1 MWGHAVATWQKVRV
15 SHFRFGRAK
24 ADLLRYE
31 VQSRSGKKW
40 FRAASMSGS
49 ATSLL
54 TKLHGSCRSFSL
66 WPLCCC
72 LLCGFVMFTQKP
84 MSSLFLWRPLPQPRI
99 LQRSLEWV
107 MWWLPVGRYRL
118 YDTLTGLQQH
128 LWCFLSSVWLE
139 EQRHSVQKRL
149 PREVDFASIFF
160 LWRLPDLIREH
171 PFGTSKNGKM
181 KQIPSKSPLTPNI
194 DSNKTKTD
202 DVDSTNKWR
211 IKHDFPAGMTGH
223 RKSTTIFIIGCD
235 LIMLGGG
242 IVSATVVPKAK
253 VKLKY
258 VAKLK
263 LNLGLGIYFG
273 RRSKEDGGNKRDF
286 FKMS

>member
-1 MWGHAVATWQKVRV
+1 MLVRGMWGHDVATWQKVRV

-84 MSSLFLWRPLPQPRI
+84 MSSLFLWRPLLQPRI

-149 PREVDFASIFF
+149 PREVDFAFFFFCEGWFDTWASIWN
-160 LWRLPDLIREH
+160 LQKWKNEAN
-171 PFGTSKNGKM
+171 PF
-181 KQIPSKSPLTPNI
+181 QIPFDSKHWLQQNE
-194 DSNKTKTD
+194 NRRRWLYKQ
-202 DVDSTNKWR
+202 VTN
-211 IKHDFPAGMTGH
+211 
-223 RKSTTIFIIGCD
+223 
-235 LIMLGGG
+235 
-242 IVSATVVPKAK
+242 
-253 VKLKY
+253 
-258 VAKLK
+258 
-263 LNLGLGIYFG
+263 
-273 RRSKEDGGNKRDF
+273 
-286 FKMS
+286 

>member
-1 MWGHAVATWQKVRV
+1 MLWPHGKRFACLTSDLEELRQICCAT
-15 SHFRFGRAK
+15 RFSREAARNGSEQPAWVVQLQACSQSCMGRA
-24 ADLLRYE
+24 DP
-31 VQSRSGKKW
+31 
-40 FRAASMSGS
+40 
-49 ATSLL
+49 
-54 TKLHGSCRSFSL
+54 FSL

-171 PFGTSKNGKM
+171 PFGTSKKWKNEANPF
-181 KQIPSKSPLTPNI
+181 QIPFDSKHWLQQNE
-194 DSNKTKTD
+194 NRRRWLYKQ
-202 DVDSTNKWR
+202 VTN
-211 IKHDFPAGMTGH
+211 
-223 RKSTTIFIIGCD
+223 
-235 LIMLGGG
+235 
-242 IVSATVVPKAK
+242 
-253 VKLKY
+253 
-258 VAKLK
+258 
-263 LNLGLGIYFG
+263 
-273 RRSKEDGGNKRDF
+273 
-286 FKMS
+286 

>member
-1 MWGHAVATWQKVRV
+1 MLVRGMWGHDVATWQKVRV

-84 MSSLFLWRPLPQPRI
+84 MSSLFLWRPLLQPRI

-149 PREVDFASIFF
+149 PREVDFAFFFF
-160 LWRLPDLIREH
+160 LWRLIWYVSIHLEP
-171 PFGTSKNGKM
+171 PKM
-181 KQIPSKSPLTPNI
+181 EKWSKSLSNPLWLQTLTP
-194 DSNKTKTD
+194 TKRKPTTLTLQTSD
-202 DVDSTNKWR
+202 ELSMISQQGWL
-211 IKHDFPAGMTGH
+211 GTG
-223 RKSTTIFIIGCD
+223 RAQRFSS
-235 LIMLGGG
+235 
-242 IVSATVVPKAK
+242 SAATWLCLEEALSVPRWCQ
-253 VKLKY
+253 
-258 VAKLK
+258 
-263 LNLGLGIYFG
+263 
-273 RRSKEDGGNKRDF
+273 RRR
-286 FKMS
+286 